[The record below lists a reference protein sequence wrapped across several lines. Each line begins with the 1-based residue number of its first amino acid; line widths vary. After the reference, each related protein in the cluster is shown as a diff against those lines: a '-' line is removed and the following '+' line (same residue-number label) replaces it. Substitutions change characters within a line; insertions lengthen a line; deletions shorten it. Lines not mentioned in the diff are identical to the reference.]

1 MNFEMTRD
9 VARDL
14 WSLCQMGEASADSR
28 ALVEK
33 YLAQDGDFAARLKE
47 TAMHQ
52 PDLSP
57 LRLSPDAER
66 QYLDH
71 ARTQARNKFIVM
83 LVAIG
88 VGGAI
93 LAMMAN
99 AAVIWAR
106 MSAFHG

>member
-28 ALVEK
+28 ALVDQ
-33 YLAQDGDFAARLKE
+33 YMSQDGDFAARLKE
-47 TAMHQ
+47 NAMHQ

-71 ARTQARNKFIVM
+71 ARAQARLKLVVM
-83 LVAIG
+83 LVGIG
-88 VGGAI
+88 VAGAV
-93 LAMMAN
+93 LLMMAN

-106 MSAFHG
+106 MSAFHH

>member
-14 WSLCQMGEASADSR
+14 WSLCRMGEASADSR
-28 ALVEK
+28 ALVQE
-33 YLAQDGDFAARLKE
+33 YLAQDGELAARLEE

-71 ARTQARNKFIVM
+71 ARIQARNKLIVM
-83 LVAIG
+83 LVGIG
-88 VGGAI
+88 VGGVVLLI
-93 LAMMAN
+93 LAN
-99 AAVIWAR
+99 AAVIWSRTAGFR
-106 MSAFHG
+106 H